1 MLKKQ
6 SFSEKIGS
14 NLITV
19 FMLVFLVVTLYPL
32 IHVLFASVSEPAEL
46 VAHRG
51 LILYP
56 LGFSFEP
63 FEYLFRN
70 QYIISGLINSG
81 LLIIGGVSVNIVM
94 TAIAAYVLS
103 KRYAKLTKFF
113 TMFIIFT
120 MLFSGGLVPLYLT
133 IRGFGMYNSYA
144 SLIIPFA
151 INTFNLIILR
161 TAFEGVPAS
170 LDESARID
178 GAGHFTILFKITIPL
193 VMPMIAV
200 IVLYYALDRWN
211 GWFFASIFL
220 KDKELFPIQVILREM
235 LIDGDSGAMMA
246 GNDNADMMM
255 LAQSVRYAGIVIGT
269 LPVLFFYPFL
279 QRYFVK
285 GALSGAVKE

>member
-1 MLKKQ
+1 M
-6 SFSEKIGS
+6 IA
-14 NLITV
+14 
-19 FMLVFLVVTLYPL
+19 FLVVTLYPL
-32 IHVLFASVSEPAEL
+32 LHVLFASISEPSQL

-51 LILYP
+51 LILAP
-56 LGFSFEP
+56 LGFSLQP

-70 QYIISGLINSG
+70 QYILSGLSNSA
-81 LLIIGGVSVNIVM
+81 LYILGGVSVNIVM

-133 IRGFGMYNSYA
+133 IRGFGMYNSYT

-151 INTFNLIILR
+151 ISTFNLIILR
-161 TAFEGVPAS
+161 TAFEGVPVS

-178 GAGHFTILFKITIPL
+178 GAGHFTILFKITMPL

-200 IVLYYALDRWN
+200 IILYYALDRWN

-220 KDKELFPIQVILREM
+220 KDKELFPIQVILREL
-235 LIDGDSGAMMA
+235 LIDGDNGATMA
-246 GNDNADMMM
+246 GNDNADLMM
-255 LAQSVRYAGIVIGT
+255 LSQSIRYAGIVIGT

-285 GALSGAVKE
+285 GALSGAIKE

>member
-255 LAQSVRYAGIVIGT
+255 LSQSVRYPGIVICP

>member
-1 MLKKQ
+1 MQKKLSLPEQ
-6 SFSEKIGS
+6 IGS
-14 NLITV
+14 NLITA

-32 IHVLFASVSEPAEL
+32 LHVLFASISEPNQL
-46 VAHRG
+46 NTHRG
-51 LILYP
+51 LILAP
-56 LGFSFEP
+56 LGLSLQP
-63 FEYLFRN
+63 YEYLFRN

-81 LLIIGGVSVNIVM
+81 LFIIGGVSVNIVM

-113 TMFIIFT
+113 TIFIIFT

-151 INTFNLIILR
+151 ISTFNLIILR

-220 KDKELFPIQVILREM
+220 KDKELYPLQVILREL

-255 LAQSVRYAGIVIGT
+255 LAQSIRYAAIVVGT